1 MGNLTRDP
9 EFKST
14 QSGLSVASFGIATNR
29 KYKDQDETTFVDVTA
44 FGKTAETIAKY
55 FDRGNPIML
64 EGRLKLD
71 QWESKEGEKR
81 SKLGVI
87 LENFT
92 FVRGG
97 EYRDELDDD
106 DEPADRGSTFPPS
119 GETSDID
126 DIDSDLPF

>member
-9 EFKST
+9 ELKST
-14 QSGLSVASFGIATNR
+14 PSGLSVASFGIATNR
-29 KYKDQDETTFVDVTA
+29 KYKDQDETIFVDVTA

-106 DEPADRGSTFPPS
+106 DEPAATGREYQND
-119 GETSDID
+119 GEADPID